1 MDQTNHTLIIEAIQK
16 STYVWFEE
24 NWIHDD
30 ELHSHRKGQ
39 LIYVEQGFQYLT
51 VAGKMYLLP
60 QNHVAWIPSGALHK
74 TNSHSERIKL
84 MVLFFDPPQF
94 DSSQEHLF
102 FNQVQL
108 FSAPKVL
115 REMILY
121 TEKWSKLREENE
133 QERVFLGALLHELPY
148 FCSQLLHLEITLP
161 HESRLQ
167 TVLNHLHVHYTEAI
181 TLDEIAMLSNL
192 SLRTIERLFKK
203 ETGMTLAKYQQLLRI
218 IKSLE
223 LLSTKQFTISQIA
236 YKVGYK
242 SVQAFTNSFYAVMKY
257 RPSNFMAG

>member
-1 MDQTNHTLIIEAIQK
+1 MNLTNHTLTIERIQK
-16 STYVWFEE
+16 STFVWFEE
-24 NWIHDD
+24 NWIHDN
-30 ELHSHRKGQ
+30 ELHRHQKGQ

-51 VAGKMYLLP
+51 VEGKMYLLP

-74 TNSHSERIKL
+74 TNSHSESIKL
-84 MVLFFDPPQF
+84 MVIFFDVSEEDQF
-94 DSSQEHLF
+94 FQR
-102 FNQVQL
+102 VQI
-108 FSAPKVL
+108 FPAPKVL

-121 TEKWSKLREENE
+121 TEKWSKLIEENE
-133 QERVFLGALLHELPY
+133 HEKIFLTALMNELPY
-148 FCSQLLHLEITLP
+148 FCTQLLQLEITLP
-161 HESRLQ
+161 HENRLQ
-167 TVLNHLHVHYTEAI
+167 TVLNHLHEHYTEAI
-181 TLDEIAMLSNL
+181 RMDEIATLSNL

-236 YKVGYK
+236 YKVGYQ

-257 RPSNFMAG
+257 RPSAFMLD

>member
-1 MDQTNHTLIIEAIQK
+1 MNPTNHTLTIERIQK
-16 STYVWFEE
+16 STFVWFEE

-84 MVLFFDPPQF
+84 MVLFFDIT
-94 DSSQEHLF
+94 QEDPF
-102 FNQVQL
+102 FNQVQI

-121 TEKWSKLREENE
+121 TEKWSKLMEENQ
-133 QERVFLGALLHELPY
+133 QEKAFLGALLNELPY
-148 FCSQLLHLEITLP
+148 FGTQLLQLEITLP
-161 HESRLQ
+161 HENRLQ
-167 TVLNHLHVHYTEAI
+167 TVLNHLHDHYTEAI
-181 TLDEIAMLSNL
+181 RMDEIATLSNL

-236 YKVGYK
+236 YKVGYQ

-257 RPSNFMAG
+257 RPSSFMMD

>member
-1 MDQTNHTLIIEAIQK
+1 MDQTNHTLTIERIQK
-16 STYVWFEE
+16 STFVWFEE
-24 NWIHDD
+24 NWIHDN

-84 MVLFFDPPQF
+84 MVLFFDTPQF
-94 DSSQEHLF
+94 DSAQDQLF
-102 FNQVQL
+102 FSQVQL

-121 TEKWSKLREENE
+121 CERWSKLIEEDKHE
-133 QERVFLGALLHELPY
+133 KVFLGALLHELPY
-148 FCSQLLHLEITLP
+148 FAAQLLQLGITLP
-161 HESRLQ
+161 QENRLQ
-167 TVLNHLHVHYTEAI
+167 AVLNHLHDHYTEAF
-181 TLDEIAMLSNL
+181 TLDEIALLSNL

-257 RPSNFMAG
+257 RPSSFMVD

>member
-1 MDQTNHTLIIEAIQK
+1 MNPTNHTLTIERIQK
-16 STYVWFEE
+16 STFVWFEE

-84 MVLFFDPPQF
+84 MVLFFDIT
-94 DSSQEHLF
+94 QEDPF
-102 FNQVQL
+102 FNQVQI

-121 TEKWSKLREENE
+121 TEKWSKLMEENQ
-133 QERVFLGALLHELPY
+133 QEKAFLGALLNELPY
-148 FCSQLLHLEITLP
+148 FGTQLLQLEITLP
-161 HESRLQ
+161 HENRLQ
-167 TVLNHLHVHYTEAI
+167 TVLNHLHDHYTEAI
-181 TLDEIAMLSNL
+181 RMDEIATLSNL

-236 YKVGYK
+236 YKVGYQ

-257 RPSNFMAG
+257 RPSSFIMD

>member
-1 MDQTNHTLIIEAIQK
+1 MDQTNHTLIIEGIQK

-133 QERVFLGALLHELPY
+133 Q
-148 FCSQLLHLEITLP
+148 
-161 HESRLQ
+161 
-167 TVLNHLHVHYTEAI
+167 
-181 TLDEIAMLSNL
+181 
-192 SLRTIERLFKK
+192 
-203 ETGMTLAKYQQLLRI
+203 
-218 IKSLE
+218 
-223 LLSTKQFTISQIA
+223 
-236 YKVGYK
+236 
-242 SVQAFTNSFYAVMKY
+242 
-257 RPSNFMAG
+257 

>member
-1 MDQTNHTLIIEAIQK
+1 MDQTNHTLIIEGIQK

-60 QNHVAWIPSGALHK
+60 QNHVAWI
-74 TNSHSERIKL
+74 
-84 MVLFFDPPQF
+84 PPQF

-167 TVLNHLHVHYTEAI
+167 TVLNHLHDHYTEAI

-203 ETGMTLAKYQQLLRI
+203 ETGMTLAKYQQLLLI
-218 IKSLE
+218 NQEFGAFEHKTIHH
-223 LLSTKQFTISQIA
+223 LSNC
-236 YKVGYK
+236 V
-242 SVQAFTNSFYAVMKY
+242 
-257 RPSNFMAG
+257 

>member
-1 MDQTNHTLIIEAIQK
+1 M
-16 STYVWFEE
+16 
-24 NWIHDD
+24 
-30 ELHSHRKGQ
+30 
-39 LIYVEQGFQYLT
+39 
-51 VAGKMYLLP
+51 
-60 QNHVAWIPSGALHK
+60 
-74 TNSHSERIKL
+74 
-84 MVLFFDPPQF
+84 
-94 DSSQEHLF
+94 
-102 FNQVQL
+102 
-108 FSAPKVL
+108 
-115 REMILY
+115 
-121 TEKWSKLREENE
+121 
-133 QERVFLGALLHELPY
+133 
-148 FCSQLLHLEITLP
+148 TLP

-167 TVLNHLHVHYTEAI
+167 TVLNHLHDHYTEAI

>member
-1 MDQTNHTLIIEAIQK
+1 MDNTNHTLTIERIQK
-16 STYVWFEE
+16 STFVWFEE

-30 ELHSHRKGQ
+30 ELHRHQKGQ

-51 VAGKMYLLP
+51 VEGKMYLLP
-60 QNHVAWIPSGALHK
+60 QNHVAWIPSDALHK
-74 TNSHSERIKL
+74 TNSHSESIKL
-84 MVLFFDPPQF
+84 MVIFFDVSREDQF
-94 DSSQEHLF
+94 FQ
-102 FNQVQL
+102 QVQI

-121 TEKWSKLREENE
+121 TEKWSKLIEENE
-133 QERVFLGALLHELPY
+133 HENIFLTALMSELPY
-148 FCSQLLHLEITLP
+148 FCTQLLQLEITLP
-161 HESRLQ
+161 HENRLQ
-167 TVLNHLHVHYTEAI
+167 TLLNHLHGHYTETI
-181 TLDEIAMLSNL
+181 KMDEIASLSNL

-223 LLSTKQFTISQIA
+223 LLSTKKFTISQIA

-257 RPSNFMAG
+257 RPSAFMLD

>member
-1 MDQTNHTLIIEAIQK
+1 MNPTNHTLTIERIQK
-16 STYVWFEE
+16 STFVWFEE
-24 NWIHDD
+24 NWIHDN
-30 ELHSHRKGQ
+30 ELHRHQKSQ

-51 VAGKMYLLP
+51 VEGKMYLLP

-74 TNSHSERIKL
+74 TNSHSESIKL
-84 MVLFFDPPQF
+84 MVIFFDVSREDQF
-94 DSSQEHLF
+94 FQH
-102 FNQVQL
+102 VQI

-121 TEKWSKLREENE
+121 TEKWSKLTEENE
-133 QERVFLGALLHELPY
+133 HEKIFLTALMNELPY
-148 FCSQLLHLEITLP
+148 FCTQLLQLEITLP
-161 HESRLQ
+161 HENRLQ
-167 TVLNHLHVHYTEAI
+167 TVLNHLHDHYTEAI
-181 TLDEIAMLSNL
+181 TMDEIAMLSNL

-257 RPSNFMAG
+257 RPSAFILD